1 MTDDI
6 KVVTKH
12 FNTSPNKKCLQF
24 TPSPYFSLLLATVM
38 QEARVLDQGVVV
50 LQYGQL
56 LLLLFLLGLLGQEF
70 RGFLAPFAQPRDC
83 RQQDTDIPLHCS
95 LVAV

>member
-1 MTDDI
+1 MTDDT

-12 FNTSPNKKCLQF
+12 FNTSPTDKCLPF

-50 LQYGQL
+50 FQYGQL

-70 RGFLAPFAQPRDC
+70 RGFLAPFPPAKG
-83 RQQDTDIPLHCS
+83 L
-95 LVAV
+95 